1 MVLEWFSGARDD
13 SVDDLV
19 RRKRYGKAVKLLRAE
34 LEKRK
39 NDRRLRLRLGE
50 ILVLAG
56 ERDEGLRL
64 LSRVADDLALVGQ
77 VAQAIA
83 VLKKIEA
90 IDPGREDV
98 EDKLAYL
105 VERKARPKFDP
116 WAGSGQKRESGAG
129 ASDEAPPGEGLE
141 IGFEPSPRAQE
152 AQSPASS
159 APPAAEAAA
168 AEADALPLD
177 APPALEPLSGQAPL
191 GDAAPATTDAAVTDD
206 APLSDEAMRDEIL
219 SLIEDVLQPTATPA
233 PPAPASPPG
242 GSASE
247 GVVDTPLF
255 RSFPRDELAALI
267 RGLRL
272 LTFQPGE
279 IVVSEGEAGASLFV
293 LTSGGVRAYVRNA
306 AHHQVVV
313 RELKEGDIFG
323 EISVLTGQPRSA
335 TVVTATRCE
344 LLELDKPTLDRIAQT
359 HPHVRQVLQEFYDQ
373 RADNTL
379 ETLVRSMGRGGR

>member
-1 MVLEWFSGARDD
+1 MVLEWFSGARDE

-19 RRKRYGKAVKLLRAE
+19 RRKRYGKAIKLLRVE

-64 LSRVADDLALVGQ
+64 LSRVADDLALMGQ

-116 WAGSGQKRESGAG
+116 WAGSRRSGEAAG
-129 ASDEAPPGEGLE
+129 AREEAPRDEALE
-141 IGFEPSPRAQE
+141 IGFEPSARAEPVTAEAPAARPEAALEMEPVAAPRA
-152 AQSPASS
+152 
-159 APPAAEAAA
+159 APED
-168 AEADALPLD
+168 DALPLD
-177 APPALEPLSGQAPL
+177 ARASEEAP
-191 GDAAPATTDAAVTDD
+191 VSED
-206 APLSDEAMRDEIL
+206 APLSDDAMRSEIL
-219 SLIEDVLQPTATPA
+219 ALIEDTLRPSPAAPASA
-233 PPAPASPPG
+233 PPAPGAPG
-242 GSASE
+242 SD

-255 RSFPRDELAALI
+255 RGFARDELAALI

-279 IVVSEGEAGASLFV
+279 IIVSEGEAGGSLFV
-293 LTSGGVRAYVRNA
+293 LTSGRVRAYVRNA
-306 AHHQVVV
+306 AQRQVQV
-313 RELKEGDIFG
+313 RELAEGDIFG

-335 TVVTATRCE
+335 TIVSAARCE
-344 LLELDKPTLDRIAQT
+344 LLELDKPTLDRIAQA

-379 ETLVRSMGRGGR
+379 ETLVRSMGLAAS

>member
-1 MVLEWFSGARDD
+1 MVLDWFSGARDE
-13 SVDDLV
+13 SIDDLV
-19 RRKRYGKAVKLLRAE
+19 RRKRYARAVKLLRAE

-116 WAGSGQKRESGAG
+116 WAGSRRSEAGGA
-129 ASDEAPPGEGLE
+129 EAGPRDEGLE
-141 IGFEPSPRAQE
+141 IGFEPSARAE
-152 AQSPASS
+152 EP
-159 APPAAEAAA
+159 AA
-168 AEADALPLD
+168 AEAPATPEAALDMDDAAPSAPAGPDALPLD
-177 APPALEPLSGQAPL
+177 PPAAEDAPPSE
-191 GDAAPATTDAAVTDD
+191 
-206 APLSDEAMRDEIL
+206 EAMRGEIL
-219 SLIEDVLQPTATPA
+219 ALIEDALRPSTAATAPA
-233 PPAPASPPG
+233 PPAASPG
-242 GSASE
+242 AATSD

-255 RSFPRDELAALI
+255 RGFARDELAALI

-279 IVVSEGEAGASLFV
+279 IVISEGEAGASLFV
-293 LTSGGVRAYVRNA
+293 ITSGAARAYVRNA
-306 AHHQVVV
+306 GQRQVQV

-323 EISVLTGQPRSA
+323 EVSVLTGQPRSA
-335 TVVTATRCE
+335 TVTAAARCE
-344 LLELDKPTLDRIAQT
+344 LLELDKPTLDRITQT

-373 RADNTL
+373 RAANSL
-379 ETLVRSMGRGGR
+379 ETLIRSMGLAAR

>member
-1 MVLEWFSGARDD
+1 MVLEWFSGARDE

-19 RRKRYGKAVKLLRAE
+19 RRKRYGKAIKLLRVE

-39 NDRRLRLRLGE
+39 NDWRLRLRLGE

-64 LSRVADDLALVGQ
+64 LSRVADDLALMGQ

-116 WAGSGQKRESGAG
+116 WAGSQRSGKAAG
-129 ASDEAPPGEGLE
+129 ASEAPRDEGLE
-141 IGFEPSPRAQE
+141 IGFEPSARAE
-152 AQSPASS
+152 RAAAEPP
-159 APPAAEAAA
+159 APPSEAALDIEPVEAPAAA
-168 AEADALPLD
+168 AADAALPLD
-177 APPALEPLSGQAPL
+177 A
-191 GDAAPATTDAAVTDD
+191 AASED
-206 APLSDEAMRDEIL
+206 APLSDDAMRSEML
-219 SLIEDVLQPTATPA
+219 ALIEDTLRPSPAAAA
-233 PPAPASPPG
+233 PPAPAPG
-242 GSASE
+242 APGAG

-255 RSFPRDELAALI
+255 RGFARDELAALI

-279 IVVSEGEAGASLFV
+279 IIVSEGEAGGSLFV
-293 LTSGGVRAYVRNA
+293 LTSGLVRAYVRNA
-306 AHHQVVV
+306 AQRQVQV
-313 RELKEGDIFG
+313 RELAEGDIFG

-335 TVVTATRCE
+335 TIVSAARCE
-344 LLELDKPTLDRIAQT
+344 LLELDKPTLDRIAQA

-379 ETLVRSMGRGGR
+379 ETLVRSMGLSAS

>member
-1 MVLEWFSGARDD
+1 MVLDWFSGARDD
-13 SVDDLV
+13 SIDELV

-39 NDRRLRLRLGE
+39 SDRRLRLRLGE

-56 ERDEGLRL
+56 ERDEGLRV

-116 WAGSGQKRESGAG
+116 WAGSGRSGQAIATSGG
-129 ASDEAPPGEGLE
+129 APRDEDLE
-141 IGFEPSPRAQE
+141 IGFEPSARAEQ
-152 AQSPASS
+152 PAT
-159 APPAAEAAA
+159 ADEAAA
-168 AEADALPLD
+168 TALDLDDAAPTAPAGADALPLD
-177 APPALEPLSGQAPL
+177 AP
-191 GDAAPATTDAAVTDD
+191 AADD
-206 APLSDEAMRDEIL
+206 VPPSDEAMRSEIL
-219 SLIEDVLQPTATPA
+219 ALIEDTLRPATAEAAT
-233 PPAPASPPG
+233 APAAAAPRAA
-242 GSASE
+242 ASD
-247 GVVDTPLF
+247 GMVDTPLF
-255 RSFPRDELAALI
+255 RGFARDELAALI

-279 IVVSEGEAGASLFV
+279 IVVSEGEKGASLFV
-293 LTSGGVRAYVRNA
+293 LTSGAVRAYVRNA
-306 AHHQVVV
+306 GQRQVQV

-323 EISVLTGQPRSA
+323 EISVLSGQPRSA
-335 TVVTATRCE
+335 TVTAATRCE
-344 LLELDKPTLDRIAQT
+344 LLELDKATLDRIAQT

-373 RADNTL
+373 RAANTL
-379 ETLVRSMGRGGR
+379 ETLIRSMGLTEK

>member
-1 MVLEWFSGARDD
+1 MVLEWFSGARDE

-19 RRKRYGKAVKLLRAE
+19 RRKRYGKAIKLLRVE

-39 NDRRLRLRLGE
+39 TDRRLRLRLGE

-64 LSRVADDLALVGQ
+64 LSRVADDLALMGQ

-116 WAGSGQKRESGAG
+116 WAGSRRSGEAAG
-129 ASDEAPPGEGLE
+129 GSEEAPRDEALE
-141 IGFEPSPRAQE
+141 IGFEPSARAEPPAPPPE
-152 AQSPASS
+152 AALDLEPVAAPPS
-159 APPAAEAAA
+159 APED
-168 AEADALPLD
+168 DALPLESS
-177 APPALEPLSGQAPL
+177 ASE
-191 GDAAPATTDAAVTDD
+191 D
-206 APLSDEAMRDEIL
+206 APLSDDAMRSEIL
-219 SLIEDVLQPTATPA
+219 ALIEDTLRPSAAAAASP
-233 PPAPASPPG
+233 PPAPGAPG
-242 GSASE
+242 AG

-255 RSFPRDELAALI
+255 RGFARDELAALI

-279 IVVSEGEAGASLFV
+279 IIVSEGEAGGSLFV
-293 LTSGGVRAYVRNA
+293 LTSGLVRAYVRNA
-306 AHHQVVV
+306 AQRQVQV
-313 RELKEGDIFG
+313 RELVEGDIFG

-335 TVVTATRCE
+335 TIVSAARCE
-344 LLELDKPTLDRIAQT
+344 LLELDKPTLDRIAQA

-379 ETLVRSMGRGGR
+379 ETLVRTMGLTAS